1 MIPLSSI
8 GSVTAPTLTSP
19 RAAAAPAPVN
29 PQDQATL
36 TGEKRIF
43 PRLGRVLKEIAF
55 ITAMAAGIAMTGLGG
70 GALMYS
76 ATQGPA
82 LLQAD
87 RNLTPHQHQL
97 ASEELQAFGQPTV
110 RWLEQRGVT
119 IQITDSD
126 AEVGRMLE
134 EYGILHGLD
143 RVQVAREAVEVGAAL
158 DQVVTGPEYQA
169 RLKSTEKL
177 LSEAGELHRQWAEK
191 NGLPTMPGFSGF
203 GLGGAGMAGMLAQTG
218 RTLTPRPAREGQ
230 IMKELMTL
238 SQASLQSFKQAAGS
252 WGEQVGF
259 LFSVQSA
266 IEQSGASSQADQADF
281 RALLQAANGERLA
294 RAQAEG
300 LAQVESQVAL
310 LPEGPARE
318 AASAH
323 LADLQAHP
331 DKIPL
336 NGLKHGLVAPPVRYL
351 SLGDRSVVLSATDS
365 SGFGDIQ
372 AQGLHFPR
380 TDVIQVDADQLGQ
393 PGRVLSHEVGHAI
406 EDQLRESDPEF
417 YRDFQPRLKA
427 AFEKAR
433 QQPAEAASGYGLKNP
448 AEYLAEGVRLHFESP
463 ELLSQKD
470 PALAGLTREV
480 LERAATRPTQNPMLH
495 ALMLLGGVG
504 LIGAASWLRR
514 TPSL

>member
-1 MIPLSSI
+1 M
-8 GSVTAPTLTSP
+8 TAL
-19 RAAAAPAPVN
+19 
-29 PQDQATL
+29 
-36 TGEKRIF
+36 
-43 PRLGRVLKEIAF
+43 
-55 ITAMAAGIAMTGLGG
+55 AAGVAMTGLSG
-70 GALMYS
+70 GALMHS

-87 RNLTPHQHQL
+87 RDLTPHQHQL

-134 EYGILHGLD
+134 EYGALHGLD
-143 RVQVAREAVEVGAAL
+143 RVQVAREAVEVGGAL
-158 DQVVTGPEYQA
+158 DQVVTGPEHLA
-169 RLKSTEKL
+169 RQRSTERL
-177 LSEAGELHRQWAEK
+177 VSEAGELHRQWAEQ
-191 NGLPTMPGFSGF
+191 NGLPTTPGLSGF
-203 GLGGAGMAGMLAQTG
+203 GMGGAGMAGMLAQPG

-230 IMKELMTL
+230 IIKELMAL
-238 SQASLQSFKQAAGS
+238 NQASMQSFKQAAGT

-259 LFSVQSA
+259 VFSVQFA
-266 IEQSGASSQADQADF
+266 LEQSGAKSQADQADF
-281 RALLQAANGERLA
+281 RALMQAANGERLA

-365 SGFGDIQ
+365 TGFGDIQ

-380 TDVIQVDADQLGQ
+380 TDVIQVDAEQLGQ

-417 YRDFQPRLKA
+417 YRVFQPRLKA
-427 AFEKAR
+427 AYDKAR
-433 QQPAEAASGYGLKNP
+433 QQPTEAASGYGLKNP

-470 PALAGLTREV
+470 PALAELTREV
-480 LERAATRPTQNPMLH
+480 LERAATRPTQNPMLD

-504 LIGAASWLRR
+504 LIGAATWLRR
-514 TPSL
+514 SA